1 MCQNFELNGV
11 SMEQQASLLK
21 ALLQRPQEYL
31 VGLGVVVILA
41 VMVMPIPAFMLDIFL
56 SFSITFALIILL
68 VSIFMRGPLDFSV
81 FPSLLLIVTLIRLSL
96 NVASTRIILLHGSEG
111 TSAAGQVIESFGSFV
126 VGGNFIV
133 GTVVFIILVMINFI
147 VITKGSV
154 RTSEVA
160 ARFTL
165 DSIPGKQMS
174 IDADLNA
181 GLINDKEARDRR
193 QSLEQE
199 ANFYGSMDGAI
210 RFVRGDA
217 IAGILITI
225 VNILGGFGIGV
236 FQQDMGV
243 GEAAQVY
250 TLLTIGDGLV
260 SQLPALV
267 VSTAAGLVVTRATAD
282 KNLPK
287 QLIGQLLNQ
296 PYAFLIA
303 SAILFFFGLIPGL
316 PHFPFLLMSV
326 IAGMIGFNEL
336 KDTSKKSL
344 IENRKKADD
353 AKAPTPERVESIL
366 PLDIMELEVGYE
378 LIPLVDA
385 DSNGE
390 LLDRIKSV
398 RRQFALEMGFIVP
411 PLHIRDNL
419 QLKSSE
425 YGILIKGVEVSRG
438 SIMIGRLLAM
448 NPGTIE
454 KEIDGI
460 QTTEPT
466 FGLPAVWITTSDKQK
481 AQMAGYTVVDPAT
494 VVTTHIKETIKR
506 HASELL
512 GRQETQSLIDK
523 FKESN
528 PKVIEELIP
537 DVLSL
542 GKIQK
547 VLQNLLKEHV
557 SIRDLRTILE
567 QLADYGPSTQDTD
580 VLTEYVRQAMARPIT
595 KQFQSA
601 DGSLSVMT
609 LDRQVEELI
618 QKSIQRTEVSSF
630 LALEPTI
637 AEKLLV
643 ELQGAVEAI
652 SPQMETSPV
661 LLASPGIRHHLRKF
675 LERFIPDLAV
685 LSHSEIIPSVQIKT
699 LKVVDLDAN

>member
-1 MCQNFELNGV
+1 MD
-11 SMEQQASLLK
+11 QQASVLKSLLK
-21 ALLQRPQEYL
+21 RPQEYA
-31 VGLGVVVILA
+31 VGLGVIVILA
-41 VMVMPIPAFMLDIFL
+41 VMVMPIPPFLLDLLL

-68 VSIFMRGPLDFSV
+68 VSIFMQGPLDFSV

-96 NVASTRIILLHGSEG
+96 NVASTRIILLHGDEG
-111 TSAAGQVIESFGSFV
+111 ISSAGDVIESFGSFV
-126 VGGNFIV
+126 VGGNFVV
-133 GTVVFIILVMINFI
+133 GAVIFIILVMINFI

-165 DSIPGKQMS
+165 DAIPGKQMS

-181 GLINDKEARDRR
+181 GLINDREARKRR
-193 QSLEQE
+193 QNLEQE

-225 VNILGGFGIGV
+225 VNILGGFCIGI
-236 FQQDMGV
+236 FQQDMDI
-243 GEAAQVY
+243 GEAAQIY

-282 KNLPK
+282 QNLPK
-287 QLIGQLLNQ
+287 QLISQLLNQ

-303 SAILFFFGLIPGL
+303 SSILFVFGMIPGL
-316 PHFPFLLMSV
+316 PHFPFFLMSI
-326 IAGMIGFNEL
+326 IAGTIGFNKF
-336 KDTSKKSL
+336 KDTNKKAL
-344 IENRKKADD
+344 IENRKKEDD
-353 AKAPTPERVESIL
+353 AKAPAPEHVESIL

-419 QLKSSE
+419 QLKSNE

-438 SIMIGRLLAM
+438 SIMADRLLAM

-460 QTTEPT
+460 QTKEPT
-466 FGLPAVWITTSDKQK
+466 FGLPAVWILASDKQK
-481 AQMAGYTVVDPAT
+481 AQMAGYTVVDPST

-512 GRQETQSLIDK
+512 GRQETQALVDK

-542 GKIQK
+542 GKVQK
-547 VLQNLLKEHV
+547 VLQNLLKEHI

-567 QLADYGPSTQDTD
+567 QLADYGLTTKDTD
-580 VLTEYVRQAMARPIT
+580 ILTEYVRQSLARPIT

-609 LDRQVEELI
+609 LNREIEELI
-618 QKSIQRTEVSSF
+618 HSSIQKTELTSF
-630 LALEPTI
+630 LALEPTV
-637 AEKLLV
+637 AEKLLLK
-643 ELQGAVEAI
+643 LQEAVEAMT
-652 SPQMETSPV
+652 PQMETSPV
-661 LLASPGIRHHLRKF
+661 LLASPGIRHHLRK
-675 LERFIPDLAV
+675 LVERFLPDLAV

-699 LKVVDLDAN
+699 LKVVDLNAN

>member
-1 MCQNFELNGV
+1 
-11 SMEQQASLLK
+11 MEQQASLLK
-21 ALLQRPQEYL
+21 SLFQRPQEVL
-31 VGLGVVVILA
+31 VGFGVVTVLG
-41 VMVMPIPAFMLDIFL
+41 VMVMPIPPFLLDLFL

-68 VSIFMRGPLDFSV
+68 VSVFMRGPLDFSV

-111 TSAAGQVIESFGSFV
+111 TGAAGQVIESFGSFV
-126 VGGNFIV
+126 VGGNFVV
-133 GTVVFIILVMINFI
+133 GTVIFIILVMINFI

-165 DSIPGKQMS
+165 DAIPGKQMS

-181 GLINDKEARDRR
+181 GLINENQARNRR
-193 QSLEQE
+193 QTLEQE
-199 ANFYGSMDGAI
+199 ADFYGSMDGAI

-217 IAGILITI
+217 IAGILITV
-225 VNILGGFGIGV
+225 VNILGGFGIGI
-236 FQQDMGV
+236 FQQDMEIS
-243 GEAAQVY
+243 EAAQVY

-267 VSTAAGLVVTRATAD
+267 VSTAAGLVVTRATSD
-282 KNLPK
+282 KNLPH
-287 QLIGQLLNQ
+287 QLISQLVNQ
-296 PYAFLIA
+296 PHAFLIA
-303 SAILFFFGLIPGL
+303 SAILFFFGMIPGL
-316 PHFPFLLMSV
+316 PHFPFFLMSI
-326 IAGMIGFNEL
+326 IAGTIGFNKF
-336 KDTSKKSL
+336 KDTSKKAL
-344 IENRKKADD
+344 IDSRKKEED

-438 SIMIGRLLAM
+438 SIMTGRLLAM

-481 AQMAGYTVVDPAT
+481 AQMAGYTVVDPST
-494 VVTTHIKETIKR
+494 VITTHIKETIKR

-512 GRQETQSLIDK
+512 GRQETQALIDK

-542 GKIQK
+542 GKVQK
-547 VLQNLLKEHV
+547 VLQNLLKEQI

-567 QLADYGPSTQDTD
+567 QLADYGPNSKDTD
-580 VLTEYVRQAMARPIT
+580 ILTEYVRQAMARPIT

-609 LDRQVEELI
+609 LDRGVEELI
-618 QKSIQRTEVSSF
+618 QSSIQRTEVASF
-630 LALEPTI
+630 LALEPTV

-643 ELQGAVEAI
+643 KLQEAVEAM
-652 SPQMETSPV
+652 SPQIETSPV

-675 LERFIPDLAV
+675 IERFIPDLAV

-699 LKVVDLDAN
+699 LKVVDLNAN

>member
-1 MCQNFELNGV
+1 
-11 SMEQQASLLK
+11 MEQQASLLK
-21 ALLQRPQEYL
+21 SLIQRPQEYL
-31 VGLGVVVILA
+31 VGFGVVMVLA
-41 VMVMPIPAFMLDIFL
+41 VMVMPIPPFLLDLLL

-68 VSIFMRGPLDFSV
+68 VSVFMRGPLDFSV

-126 VGGNFIV
+126 VGGNFVV
-133 GTVVFIILVMINFI
+133 GTVIFIILVMINFI

-165 DSIPGKQMS
+165 DAIPGKQMS

-181 GLINDKEARDRR
+181 GLINEKEARNRR
-193 QSLEQE
+193 QMLEQE
-199 ANFYGSMDGAI
+199 ADFYGSMDGAI

-225 VNILGGFGIGV
+225 INILGGFGIGV

-267 VSTAAGLVVTRATAD
+267 VSTAAGLVVTRAVAD
-282 KNLPK
+282 KNLPE
-287 QLIGQLLNQ
+287 QLISQLLNQ
-296 PYAFLIA
+296 PYAFIIA
-303 SAILFFFGLIPGL
+303 SLVLFFFGMIPGL
-316 PHFPFLLMSV
+316 PHFPFFVMS
-326 IAGMIGFNEL
+326 IFSGIIGFNKF
-336 KDTSKKSL
+336 KDTNKKAL
-344 IENRKKADD
+344 IESRKKEDE

-378 LIPLVDA
+378 LIPMVDA
-385 DSNGE
+385 DNNGE

-419 QLKSSE
+419 QLKSNE

-438 SIMIGRLLAM
+438 SIMTGRLLAM

-460 QTTEPT
+460 QTKEPT
-466 FGLPAVWITTSDKQK
+466 FGLPAVWISTSDKQK
-481 AQMAGYTVVDPAT
+481 AQMGGYTVVDSST

-542 GKIQK
+542 GKVQK
-547 VLQNLLKEHV
+547 VLQNLLKEQI

-567 QLADYGPSTQDTD
+567 QLADYGPTTKDTD
-580 VLTEYVRQAMARPIT
+580 ILTEYVRQALARPIT
-595 KQFQSA
+595 KQFQST
-601 DGSLSVMT
+601 DGSLSVVT
-609 LDRQVEELI
+609 LNREVEELI
-618 QKSIQRTEVSSF
+618 QSSIQKTELASF
-630 LALEPTI
+630 LALEPTV
-637 AEKLLV
+637 AENLLIKLQ
-643 ELQGAVEAI
+643 EAVEAI
-652 SPQMETSPV
+652 TPQMETSPV

-675 LERFIPDLAV
+675 VERFIPDLAV

-699 LKVVDLDAN
+699 LKVVDLNAN

>member
-1 MCQNFELNGV
+1 MD
-11 SMEQQASLLK
+11 QQASVLKSLLK
-21 ALLQRPQEYL
+21 RPQEYA
-31 VGLGVVVILA
+31 VGLGVIVILA
-41 VMVMPIPAFMLDIFL
+41 VMVMPIPPFLLDLLL

-68 VSIFMRGPLDFSV
+68 VSIFMQGPLDFSV

-96 NVASTRIILLHGSEG
+96 NVASTRIILLHGDEG
-111 TSAAGQVIESFGSFV
+111 ISAAGDVIESFGSFV
-126 VGGNFIV
+126 VGGNFVV
-133 GTVVFIILVMINFI
+133 GAVIFIILVMINFI

-165 DSIPGKQMS
+165 DAIPGKQMS

-181 GLINDKEARDRR
+181 GLINDKEARKRR
-193 QSLEQE
+193 QNLEQE

-225 VNILGGFGIGV
+225 VNILGGFCIGI
-236 FQQDMGV
+236 FQQDMDI

-282 KNLPK
+282 QNLPK
-287 QLIGQLLNQ
+287 QLISQLLNQ

-303 SAILFFFGLIPGL
+303 SSILFVFGMIPGL
-316 PHFPFLLMSV
+316 PHFPFFLMSI
-326 IAGMIGFNEL
+326 IAGTIGFNKF
-336 KDTSKKSL
+336 KDTNKKAL
-344 IENRKKADD
+344 IENRKKEDD
-353 AKAPTPERVESIL
+353 AKAPAPEHVESIL

-419 QLKSSE
+419 QLKSNE

-438 SIMIGRLLAM
+438 SIMADRLLAM

-460 QTTEPT
+460 QTKEPT
-466 FGLPAVWITTSDKQK
+466 FGLPAVWILASDKQK
-481 AQMAGYTVVDPAT
+481 AQMAGYTVVDPST

-512 GRQETQSLIDK
+512 GRQETQALVDK

-542 GKIQK
+542 GKVQK
-547 VLQNLLKEHV
+547 VLQNLLKEHI

-567 QLADYGPSTQDTD
+567 QLADYGLTTKDTD
-580 VLTEYVRQAMARPIT
+580 ILTEYVRQSLARPIT

-609 LDRQVEELI
+609 LNREIEELI
-618 QKSIQRTEVSSF
+618 HSSIQKTELTSF
-630 LALEPTI
+630 LALEPTV
-637 AEKLLV
+637 AEKLLLK
-643 ELQGAVEAI
+643 LQEAVEAMT
-652 SPQMETSPV
+652 PQMETSPV
-661 LLASPGIRHHLRKF
+661 LLASPGIRHHLRK
-675 LERFIPDLAV
+675 LVERFLPDLAV

-699 LKVVDLDAN
+699 LKVVDLNAN

>member
-1 MCQNFELNGV
+1 
-11 SMEQQASLLK
+11 MEQQASLLK
-21 ALLQRPQEYL
+21 SLIQRPQEYL
-31 VGLGVVVILA
+31 VGFAVVMILA
-41 VMVMPIPAFMLDIFL
+41 VMVMPIPPLLLDLLL

-111 TSAAGQVIESFGSFV
+111 TGAAGQVIESFGSFV
-126 VGGNFIV
+126 VGGNFVV
-133 GTVVFIILVMINFI
+133 GTVIFIILVMINFI

-165 DSIPGKQMS
+165 DAIPGKQMS

-181 GLINDKEARDRR
+181 GLINEKEARNRR
-193 QSLEQE
+193 QMLEQE
-199 ANFYGSMDGAI
+199 ADFYGSMDGAI

-217 IAGILITI
+217 IAGILITLI
-225 VNILGGFGIGV
+225 NILGGFGIGV

-267 VSTAAGLVVTRATAD
+267 VSTAAGLVVTRAVAD
-282 KNLPK
+282 KNLPELLIS
-287 QLIGQLLNQ
+287 QLVNQ
-296 PYAFLIA
+296 PYAFIIA
-303 SAILFFFGLIPGL
+303 SLVLFFFGMIPGL
-316 PHFPFLLMSV
+316 PHFPFLVMS
-326 IAGMIGFNEL
+326 ILAGIIGFNKF
-336 KDTSKKSL
+336 KDTNKKAL
-344 IENRKKADD
+344 IENRKKEDE

-419 QLKSSE
+419 QLKSNE

-438 SIMIGRLLAM
+438 SIMAGRLLAM

-460 QTTEPT
+460 HTKEPT
-466 FGLPAVWITTSDKQK
+466 FGLPAVWISTSDKQK
-481 AQMAGYTVVDPAT
+481 AQMAGYTVVDSST

-542 GKIQK
+542 GKVQK
-547 VLQNLLKEHV
+547 VLQNLLKEQI

-567 QLADYGPSTQDTD
+567 QLADYGPTTKDTD
-580 VLTEYVRQAMARPIT
+580 ILTEYVRQALARPIT
-595 KQFQSA
+595 KQFQST

-609 LDRQVEELI
+609 LNREVEELI
-618 QKSIQRTEVSSF
+618 QSSIQKTELSSF
-630 LALEPTI
+630 LALEPTV
-637 AEKLLV
+637 AEKLLIK
-643 ELQGAVEAI
+643 LQEAVETMT
-652 SPQMETSPV
+652 PQMETSPV

-675 LERFIPDLAV
+675 VERFIPDLAV

-699 LKVVDLDAN
+699 LKVVDLNAN

>member
-1 MCQNFELNGV
+1 MY
-11 SMEQQASLLK
+11 MEQQASSLK
-21 ALLQRPQEYL
+21 SLIQRPQEYL
-31 VGLGVVVILA
+31 VGLGVVTVLA
-41 VMVMPIPAFMLDIFL
+41 VMVMPIPPFLLDLFL

-68 VSIFMRGPLDFSV
+68 VSVFMRGPLDFSV

-111 TSAAGQVIESFGSFV
+111 TGAAGQVIESFGSFV
-126 VGGNFIV
+126 VGGNFVV
-133 GTVVFIILVMINFI
+133 GTVIFIILVMINFI

-165 DSIPGKQMS
+165 DAIPGKQMS

-181 GLINDKEARDRR
+181 GLINENQARNRR
-193 QSLEQE
+193 QILEQE
-199 ANFYGSMDGAI
+199 ADFYGSMDGAI

-217 IAGILITI
+217 IAGILITV

-236 FQQDMGV
+236 FQQDMEV
-243 GEAAQVY
+243 SEAAQVY

-267 VSTAAGLVVTRATAD
+267 VSTAAGLVVTRATSD
-282 KNLPK
+282 KNLPH
-287 QLIGQLLNQ
+287 QLISQLVNQ
-296 PYAFLIA
+296 PHAFLIA
-303 SAILFFFGLIPGL
+303 SAILFFFGMIPGL
-316 PHFPFLLMSV
+316 PHFPFFLMSI
-326 IAGMIGFNEL
+326 IAGTIGFNKF
-336 KDTSKKSL
+336 KDTSKKAL
-344 IENRKKADD
+344 IESRKKEED
-353 AKAPTPERVESIL
+353 AKVPTPERVESIL

-438 SIMIGRLLAM
+438 SIMTGRLLAM

-481 AQMAGYTVVDPAT
+481 AQMAGYTVVDPST
-494 VVTTHIKETIKR
+494 VITTHIKETIKR

-512 GRQETQSLIDK
+512 GRQETQALIDK

-542 GKIQK
+542 GKVQK
-547 VLQNLLKEHV
+547 VLQNLLKEQI

-567 QLADYGPSTQDTD
+567 QLADYGPSSKDTD
-580 VLTEYVRQAMARPIT
+580 ILTEYVRQAMARPIT

-601 DGSLSVMT
+601 DGSLSVVT
-609 LDRQVEELI
+609 LDRGVEELI
-618 QKSIQRTEVSSF
+618 QSSIQRTEVASF
-630 LALEPTI
+630 LALEPTV

-643 ELQGAVEAI
+643 KLQEAVETM
-652 SPQMETSPV
+652 SPQIETSPV

-675 LERFIPDLAV
+675 VERFIPDLAV

-699 LKVVDLDAN
+699 LKVVDLNAN

>member
-1 MCQNFELNGV
+1 MY
-11 SMEQQASLLK
+11 MEQQASLLK
-21 ALLQRPQEYL
+21 SLVQRPQECL
-31 VGLGVVVILA
+31 VGLGVVAVLA
-41 VMVMPIPAFMLDIFL
+41 VMVMPIPPFLLDLFL

-68 VSIFMRGPLDFSV
+68 VSVFMQGPLDFSV
-81 FPSLLLIVTLIRLSL
+81 FPSLLLIITLIRLSL

-111 TSAAGQVIESFGSFV
+111 TGAAGQVIESFGSFV
-126 VGGNFIV
+126 VGGNFVV
-133 GTVVFIILVMINFI
+133 GTVIFIILVMINFI

-165 DSIPGKQMS
+165 DAIPGKQMS

-181 GLINDKEARDRR
+181 GLINENQARNRR
-193 QSLEQE
+193 QTLEQE
-199 ANFYGSMDGAI
+199 ADFYGSMDGAI

-217 IAGILITI
+217 IAGILITV
-225 VNILGGFGIGV
+225 VNILGGFGIGI
-236 FQQDMGV
+236 FQQDMEIS
-243 GEAAQVY
+243 EAAQVY

-267 VSTAAGLVVTRATAD
+267 VSTAAGLVVTRAATD
-282 KNLPK
+282 KNLPN
-287 QLIGQLLNQ
+287 QLISQLLNQ

-303 SAILFFFGLIPGL
+303 SAILFFFGIIPGL
-316 PHFPFLLMSV
+316 PHFPFFLMSI
-326 IAGMIGFNEL
+326 IAGTIGFNKF
-336 KDTSKKSL
+336 KDTSKKAL
-344 IENRKKADD
+344 IDSRKKEED

-438 SIMIGRLLAM
+438 SIMTGRLLAM

-481 AQMAGYTVVDPAT
+481 AQMAGYTVVDPST
-494 VVTTHIKETIKR
+494 VITTHIKETIKR

-512 GRQETQSLIDK
+512 GRQETQALIDK

-542 GKIQK
+542 GKVQK
-547 VLQNLLKEHV
+547 VLQNLLKEQI

-567 QLADYGPSTQDTD
+567 QLADYGPSSKDTD
-580 VLTEYVRQAMARPIT
+580 ILTEYVRQAMARPIT

-609 LDRQVEELI
+609 LDRGVEELI
-618 QKSIQRTEVSSF
+618 QSSIQRTEVASF
-630 LALEPTI
+630 LALEPTV

-643 ELQGAVEAI
+643 KLQEAVEAM
-652 SPQMETSPV
+652 SPQIETSPV

-675 LERFIPDLAV
+675 IERFIPDLAV

-699 LKVVDLDAN
+699 LTVVDLNAN

>member
-1 MCQNFELNGV
+1 MF
-11 SMEQQASLLK
+11 MEQQASLLK
-21 ALLQRPQEYL
+21 SLIQRPQEYL
-31 VGLGVVVILA
+31 VGFGVVVILA
-41 VMVMPIPAFMLDIFL
+41 VMVMPIPPLMLDLLL

-126 VGGNFIV
+126 VGGNFVV
-133 GTVVFIILVMINFI
+133 GTVIFIILVMINFI

-165 DSIPGKQMS
+165 DAIPGKQMS

-181 GLINDKEARDRR
+181 GLINEKEARNRR
-193 QSLEQE
+193 QMLEQE
-199 ANFYGSMDGAI
+199 ADFYGSMDGAI

-217 IAGILITI
+217 IAGILITVI
-225 VNILGGFGIGV
+225 NILGGFGIGV

-267 VSTAAGLVVTRATAD
+267 VSTAAGLVVTRAVAD
-282 KNLPK
+282 KNLPELLIS
-287 QLIGQLLNQ
+287 QLVNQ
-296 PYAFLIA
+296 PYAFIIA
-303 SAILFFFGLIPGL
+303 SLVLFFFGMIPGL
-316 PHFPFLLMSV
+316 PHFPFFVMS
-326 IAGMIGFNEL
+326 IFAGIIGFNKF
-336 KDTSKKSL
+336 KDTNKKAL
-344 IENRKKADD
+344 IENRKKEDE

-398 RRQFALEMGFIVP
+398 RRQFALELGFIVP

-419 QLKSSE
+419 QLKSNE

-438 SIMIGRLLAM
+438 SIMTGRLLAM

-460 QTTEPT
+460 QTKEPT
-466 FGLPAVWITTSDKQK
+466 FGLPAVWISTSDKQK
-481 AQMAGYTVVDPAT
+481 AQMAGYTVVDSST

-542 GKIQK
+542 GKVQK
-547 VLQNLLKEHV
+547 VLQNLLKEQI

-567 QLADYGPSTQDTD
+567 QLADYGPTTKDTD
-580 VLTEYVRQAMARPIT
+580 ILTEYVRQALARPIT
-595 KQFQSA
+595 KQFQST

-609 LDRQVEELI
+609 LNREIEELI
-618 QKSIQRTEVSSF
+618 HSSIQKTELASF
-630 LALEPTI
+630 LSLEPTV
-637 AEKLLV
+637 AEKLLLK
-643 ELQGAVEAI
+643 LQEAVE
-652 SPQMETSPV
+652 SMTPQMETSPV

-675 LERFIPDLAV
+675 VERFIPDLAV

-699 LKVVDLDAN
+699 LKVVDLNAN